1 MTSKQLLKPL
11 GLLVLVAVVAPF
23 VVYAVPQVV
32 GATQSYVV
40 LSSSM
45 SPSIHAGDIVVVDSV
60 DPATIEEGDIITYER
75 NDNLVTHRVIEVTTE
90 SGERAFRTQGDANED
105 PDPTPVTASAV
116 VGAVLFHVPL
126 AGHVIA
132 FGQTALGTLLL
143 VIVPALLLIVNE
155 MYSLYQDAIL
165 TSDGSE
171 SDRTDGS
178 EAPSP
183 EQPISGGTGGPA
195 GGEE

>member
-1 MTSKQLLKPL
+1 MTPKQLLKPL

-60 DPATIEEGDIITYER
+60 DPATIEEGDVITYER
-75 NDNLVTHRVIEVTTE
+75 NDELVTHRVIEVTTE
-90 SGERAFRTQGDANED
+90 NGERAFRTQGDANED
-105 PDPTPVTASAV
+105 PDPTPVPASAV
-116 VGAVLFHVPL
+116 VGTVLFHVPL
-126 AGHVIA
+126 VGHVIA
-132 FGQTALGTLLL
+132 FGQTALGTVLL
-143 VIVPALLLIVNE
+143 VIVPAVLLIVNE
-155 MYSLYQDAIL
+155 TYALYQDATIK
-165 TSDGSE
+165 
-171 SDRTDGS
+171 TDGS
-178 EAPSP
+178 GSDSDDGVEASSPNPSVG
-183 EQPISGGTGGPA
+183 GGTGGPT